1 MSKPRYPD
9 PVKLISSIF
18 GGERALIAAVI
29 EDLSGEFGAP
39 DFISE
44 WMPFDYTDYYHQ
56 EMGPSL
62 VRRFVS
68 FEDLI
73 DPGMLP
79 RIKKITNRIEE
90 THGRDGCR
98 KVNIDPGY
106 ISRANLILATGK
118 EYAHRPYVGDGIYAD
133 LTLIYHNNTFHP
145 LEWTYPDYGAKGM
158 CEMFNILRKRYLI
171 QLTEKERE
179 GTN

>member
-1 MSKPRYPD
+1 MSTPRHPD
-9 PVKLISSIF
+9 PVKLISSVF
-18 GGERALIAAVI
+18 SGERALMATVI
-29 EDLSGEFGAP
+29 EALSGEFGAP

-44 WMPFDYTDYYHQ
+44 WMPFDYTDYYHR

-62 VRRFVS
+62 LRRFVS

-73 DPGMLP
+73 DPGALP

-90 THGRDGCR
+90 THGSAGCR
-98 KVNIDPGY
+98 RVNIDPGY
-106 ISRANLILATGK
+106 ISRAQLILATGK
-118 EYAHRPYVGDGIYAD
+118 EYAHRPYLGDGIYAD
-133 LTLIYHNNTFHP
+133 LTLIYRDHTFHP
-145 LEWTYPDYGAKGM
+145 LEWTYPDYGAEETR
-158 CEMFNILRKRYLI
+158 EMFNILRKRYLI